1 MRRMVLALL
10 LSSYLPSADASMV
23 IDGTRII
30 FPGDKKE
37 IAVRATN
44 MGETPSL
51 TQVWVDDGRVQNQPE
66 KDAAPF
72 IVLPPIVRI
81 EPGKGQSWR
90 LVFNGSRLPQIGNRC
105 SGSIFWISHLSRKMA
120 RLTITCSSRY
130 GRVSSC
136 FTVRQAW
143 RRKK

>member
-81 EPGKGQSWR
+81 EPEKARAGAWCLTAAACR
-90 LVFNGSRLPQIGNRC
+90 RIGNRC

>member
-90 LVFNGSRLPQIGNRC
+90 LVFNAAACRRIGNRC

>member
-30 FPGDKKE
+30 FSGDKKE

-90 LVFNGSRLPQIGNRC
+90 LVFNGRIGNRC

>member
-1 MRRMVLALL
+1 MRRMVLAWL

-81 EPGKGQSWR
+81 EPGKGRAGAWCLTAAACR
-90 LVFNGSRLPQIGNRC
+90 RIGNRC